1 MKEQKQHKISD
12 QLRVYIVDIV
22 PPTFPAEQIETRLI
36 ELESL
41 VTTYK

>member
-1 MKEQKQHKISD
+1 MIEKDTSKISD